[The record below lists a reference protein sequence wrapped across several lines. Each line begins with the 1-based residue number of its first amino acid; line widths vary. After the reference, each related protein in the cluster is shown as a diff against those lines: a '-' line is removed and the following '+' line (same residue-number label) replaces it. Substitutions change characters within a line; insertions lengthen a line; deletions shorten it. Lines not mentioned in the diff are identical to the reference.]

1 MSSSSVQTSPS
12 PSHEVDAETD
22 EELYKQFTDSVSSW
36 PSSEP
41 MPFLPL
47 YRHDKGWYSSLMPMV
62 GAMVADARFAARPSD
77 IIVAT
82 LPKSGTTWIKAL
94 LYATVHRREHPADA
108 AADHPFNSLG
118 PHECVNFLEYQLYT
132 NNRVP
137 DLGRLPDPRLFA
149 THVPFTS
156 LPSAAAASGCK
167 VVYVCRDPK
176 DNLISMWDFA
186 NKFRAREG
194 QEPMSPEAI
203 AELFCLGVSP
213 SGPYWDHVLGYWG
226 AHVARPEQVLF
237 FRYEEMKLDAA
248 AHVRRLAEFVGLP
261 FSAEEEEGGVV
272 DAIVRL
278 CSFDHMIG
286 LEATKSGK
294 TELVVGTA
302 ANSSFFRRGQ
312 VGDWANHLS
321 PEIAQRID
329 AITEARFNGSGLRPS
344 GTK

>member
-156 LPSAAAASGCK
+156 LPRRTSGGWRSSSACRSARRRRKVAWWTPSSGC
-167 VVYVCRDPK
+167 
-176 DNLISMWDFA
+176 
-186 NKFRAREG
+186 AR
-194 QEPMSPEAI
+194 S
-203 AELFCLGVSP
+203 
-213 SGPYWDHVLGYWG
+213 
-226 AHVARPEQVLF
+226 
-237 FRYEEMKLDAA
+237 
-248 AHVRRLAEFVGLP
+248 
-261 FSAEEEEGGVV
+261 
-272 DAIVRL
+272 
-278 CSFDHMIG
+278 
-286 LEATKSGK
+286 
-294 TELVVGTA
+294 
-302 ANSSFFRRGQ
+302 
-312 VGDWANHLS
+312 
-321 PEIAQRID
+321 
-329 AITEARFNGSGLRPS
+329 IT
-344 GTK
+344 

>member
-22 EELYKQFTDSVSSW
+22 EELYKQFTDLVSSW

-47 YRHDKGWYSSLMPMV
+47 YRHDNGWYSSLMPMV

-94 LYATVHRREHPADA
+94 LYATVHRREHP

-203 AELFCLGVSP
+203 AELFCLGVC
-213 SGPYWDHVLGYWG
+213 